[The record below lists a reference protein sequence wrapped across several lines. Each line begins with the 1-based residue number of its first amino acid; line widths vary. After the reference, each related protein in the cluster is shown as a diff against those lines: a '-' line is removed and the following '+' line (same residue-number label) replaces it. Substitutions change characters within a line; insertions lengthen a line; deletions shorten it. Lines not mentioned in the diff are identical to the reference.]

1 MGLPCFEPEGAF
13 YVFPDIRSTGLSS
26 EEFCKRLIYSERVA
40 IVPGN
45 AFGECGEGFVRVAYS
60 NLQIAMDYIRIFQ
73 LPDILFHDFGKYLY
87 VWCDKRVFQERG
99 SLCVGTYFD

>member
-1 MGLPCFEPEGAF
+1 MC
-13 YVFPDIRSTGLSS
+13 IRDRSS

-60 NLQIAMDYIRIFQ
+60 NSLKNITEALSRI
-73 LPDILFHDFGKYLY
+73 
-87 VWCDKRVFQERG
+87 ERF
-99 SLCVGTYFD
+99 LKTL